1 MSAREREGERGGESE
16 RQSAHCWSCE
26 YLSSVLS
33 ENGQGG
39 ADPYRF
45 RCRVCSGMLK
55 ARVLSR
61 YWDDEGYVYLPPG
74 RRVCVTAVF
83 V

>member
-1 MSAREREGERGGESE
+1 MGAGGRERERERERE
-16 RQSAHCWSCE
+16 RQGARCWSCE
-26 YLSSVLS
+26 YWSSVLS